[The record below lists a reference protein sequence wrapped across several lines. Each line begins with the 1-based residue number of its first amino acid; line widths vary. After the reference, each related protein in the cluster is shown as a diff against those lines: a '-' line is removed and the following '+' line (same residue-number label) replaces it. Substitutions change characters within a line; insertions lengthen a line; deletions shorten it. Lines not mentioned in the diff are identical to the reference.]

1 MGIKLKAWLLAGLV
15 CGIAHAGTPDLMR
28 AQDLYQS
35 TQYDAALKVLLPIA
49 AKDAEAHFL
58 IGKSLYMT
66 GEYKKATDSFQRA
79 TELSPDN
86 SDYTL
91 WMGRAYGRRA
101 ETSNYF
107 TAPSHASKARQY
119 FEKAVQ
125 LNPRNSEAVN
135 DLFEYYL
142 EAPGFL
148 GGGLDKAAALTKSI
162 QQLDPAE
169 YHYALAHLAEKQ
181 KEFNNA
187 EQHFRR
193 ALELAPRSVGR
204 FVDLAS
210 FLAKQG
216 KFQESETVFKQ
227 AETIAPK
234 NPKLLYERANAYVKT
249 KRNLETAKVLL
260 RRYIASPLTPDDP
273 PRAEAEK
280 LLRKAEGKS
289 EGGA

>member
-1 MGIKLKAWLLAGLV
+1 MKLWLLAGFA
-15 CGIAHAGTPDLMR
+15 CIAAQAGSPDLMR
-28 AQDLYQS
+28 ALDLYQS
-35 TQYDAALKVLLPIA
+35 TSYEAALKVLLPIA
-49 AKDAEAHFL
+49 EKDAETHL
-58 IGKSLYMT
+58 LVGKSFYMT

-79 TELSPDN
+79 AELSTAN
-86 SDYTL
+86 SDYAL
-91 WMGRAYGRRA
+91 WLGRAYGRRA
-101 ETSNYF
+101 ETSNYL
-107 TAPSHASKARQY
+107 TAPTHASKARQY

-125 LNPRNSEAVN
+125 LNPRNLEAVN
-135 DLFEYYL
+135 DLFEFYL

-148 GGGLDKAAALTKSI
+148 GGGLEKAAALTKTI
-162 QQLDPAE
+162 QQMDPAE
-169 YHYALAHLAEKQ
+169 YHFALAHLAEKRQ
-181 KEFNNA
+181 EFNNA

-210 FLAKQG
+210 FLAKHG
-216 KFQESETVFKQ
+216 KFQESENVFKQ

-234 NPKLLYERANAYVKT
+234 SPKLLYGRAHAYVKT

-260 RRYIASPLTPDDP
+260 RRYIQSALTPDDP
-273 PRAEAEK
+273 PRADAEK

>member
-1 MGIKLKAWLLAGLV
+1 MKAWLLAGYL
-15 CGIAHAGTPDLMR
+15 CAIAQAGSPDLMR
-28 AQDLYQS
+28 ALDLYQS
-35 TQYDAALKVLLPIA
+35 THYEAALKVLLPIPE
-49 AKDAEAHFL
+49 KDAEAHL
-58 IGKSLYMT
+58 LVGKSFYMT
-66 GEYKKATDSFQRA
+66 GEYKKATDSFHLA
-79 TELSPDN
+79 ADLSPAN
-86 SDYTL
+86 SDYAL
-91 WMGRAYGRRA
+91 WLGRAYGRRA

-107 TAPSHASKARQY
+107 TAPGHASKARGY

-148 GGGLDKAAALTKSI
+148 GGGLDKAAALTRNI
-162 QQLDPAE
+162 QQIDPAE
-169 YHYALAHLAEKQ
+169 YHFALAHLAEKQ

-216 KFQESETVFKQ
+216 KFQESESVFKQ

-234 NPKLLYERANAYVKT
+234 SPKLLYERASAYVKT

-260 RRYIASPLTPDDP
+260 RRYIQSPLTPDDP
-273 PRAEAEK
+273 PRADAEK

>member
-1 MGIKLKAWLLAGLV
+1 MKAWLLAGLV
-15 CGIAHAGTPDLMR
+15 GVVSHAGSPETMR
-28 AQDLYQS
+28 ALDLYQS
-35 TQYDAALKVLLPIA
+35 TNYQAALKVLLPLQE
-49 AKDAEAHFL
+49 KDAEAHLL
-58 IGKSLYMT
+58 IGKSFYMT
-66 GEYKKATDSFQRA
+66 GEYKKATDSIQHA
-79 TELSPDN
+79 VDLKPASSEYAVWL
-86 SDYTL
+86 
-91 WMGRAYGRRA
+91 GRAYGRRA

-107 TAPSHASKARQY
+107 TAPSHAAKARHY

-125 LNPRNSEAVN
+125 LNPRNSDAVN

-148 GGGLDKAAALTKSI
+148 GGGLDKAAMLTKKI
-162 QQLDPAE
+162 QELDPAE

-210 FLAKQG
+210 FLSKQG
-216 KFQESETVFKQ
+216 KFQESETVFRQ

-234 NPKLLYERANAYVKT
+234 SPKLLYGRADTYVKS
-249 KRNLETAKVLL
+249 KRNLETARALL
-260 RRYIASPLTPDDP
+260 RRYILSPLTPDDP
-273 PRAEAEK
+273 SRADAEK
-280 LLRKAEGKS
+280 LLRRAEGKS